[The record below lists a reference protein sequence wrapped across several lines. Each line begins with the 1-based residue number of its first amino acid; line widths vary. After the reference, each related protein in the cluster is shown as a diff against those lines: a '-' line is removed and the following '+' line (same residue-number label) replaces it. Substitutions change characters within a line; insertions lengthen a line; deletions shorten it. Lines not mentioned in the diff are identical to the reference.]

1 MAGLWTYLDGRI
13 LRPEDARIGLLTHA
27 LHYGTAVFEGIR
39 AYWSEAA
46 GQLNLV
52 AARAH
57 YTRFARSARIMRLPL
72 SEDADEL
79 VAITVEL
86 LRRSQLREDVYVRP
100 ILFAAS
106 QDLDVDYRAGGASL
120 AVCLVPMPGQ
130 DGQDAYEGAGLRCVT
145 SSWRRV
151 PDAAMP
157 VRAKVAGAYVNSC
170 LAHLEALDAGCD
182 EAILLTTDG
191 HVSEA
196 SAENLLLLRD
206 GACITPPVTDDIL
219 EGVTRA
225 LLLRLLT
232 DDLGV
237 PVLERSVD
245 RSELYVC
252 DELLLCGTWTEVAP
266 VTSVDG
272 RAVGD
277 GCPGRI
283 GRELRHRYLAAV
295 RGESP
300 GHAGWLV
307 PVY

>member
-13 LRPEDARIGLLTHA
+13 VRYDDARIGLLTHA

-39 AYWSEAA
+39 AYWSDAR
-46 GQLNLV
+46 GQLHLV
-52 AARAH
+52 CADVH
-57 YTRFARSARIMRLPL
+57 YTRFARSARIMQLPL
-72 SEDADEL
+72 PQGTDEL
-79 VAITVEL
+79 VAITVDL
-86 LRRSQLREDVYVRP
+86 LRRNLLREDVYVRP
-100 ILFAAS
+100 VLFAAGE
-106 QDLDVDYRAGGASL
+106 DLDLGYREAGASL
-120 AVCLVPMPGQ
+120 AVCLVPLR
-130 DGQDAYEGAGLRCVT
+130 GQDAGDGRGVRCRT

-170 LAHLEALDAGCD
+170 LAHLEAVETGYD
-182 EAILLTTDG
+182 EAIMLTTDG

-196 SAENLLLLRD
+196 SAENLLLFRD
-206 GACITPPVTDDIL
+206 GACVTPPLSDDIL

-225 LLLRLLT
+225 LLLRLLG

-237 PVLERSVD
+237 PVVERSVD

-277 GCPGRI
+277 GGIGPI
-283 GRELRHRYLAAV
+283 GRELRRRYLAAV
-295 RGESP
+295 RGEAP
-300 GHAGWLV
+300 ERAGWLL